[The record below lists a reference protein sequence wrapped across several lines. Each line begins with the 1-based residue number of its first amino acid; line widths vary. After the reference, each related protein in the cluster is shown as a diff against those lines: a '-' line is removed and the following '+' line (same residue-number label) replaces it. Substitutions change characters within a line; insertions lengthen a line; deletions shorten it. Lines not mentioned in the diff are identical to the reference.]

1 MVIWRHSFY
10 YLSFNLRRDMNP
22 FYPYPIT
29 RKYGDE
35 YLLVHVHSSH
45 CKSGSTR

>member
-10 YLSFNLRRDMNP
+10 YLLFNLRRDMNLLPLPP
-22 FYPYPIT
+22 FFSL
-29 RKYGDE
+29 YGDE
-35 YLLVHVHSSH
+35 YLSVHVHSSH